1 MGSGGGLKVPP
12 SKFSLRQYNIFSIF
26 GTILRKM
33 AKYWWFFEIF
43 PEILKLILGIPKIFA
58 CHWKKLRFFWPL
70 PLKFFQN
77 RTTFNFQPGSWMDQN
92 NDIIYERSW
101 TSVTRQITDYR
112 VIQLYLSFLDL
123 YSAHLLFDEL
133 GQTVEISLAAILDAG
148 IGSGLEELKG
158 GVPGNILSWNEAL
171 SCSWNKE
178 NKILPVFLL
187 V

>member
-1 MGSGGGLKVPP
+1 
-12 SKFSLRQYNIFSIF
+12 
-26 GTILRKM
+26 
-33 AKYWWFFEIF
+33 
-43 PEILKLILGIPKIFA
+43 
-58 CHWKKLRFFWPL
+58 
-70 PLKFFQN
+70 
-77 RTTFNFQPGSWMDQN
+77 MDQN

-148 IGSGLEELKG
+148 SGSGLEELKG

-171 SCSWNKE
+171 SCS
-178 NKILPVFLL
+178 
-187 V
+187 

>member
-1 MGSGGGLKVPP
+1 
-12 SKFSLRQYNIFSIF
+12 
-26 GTILRKM
+26 
-33 AKYWWFFEIF
+33 
-43 PEILKLILGIPKIFA
+43 
-58 CHWKKLRFFWPL
+58 
-70 PLKFFQN
+70 
-77 RTTFNFQPGSWMDQN
+77 MDQN

-171 SCSWNKE
+171 SCS
-178 NKILPVFLL
+178 
-187 V
+187 